1 MKVSSDQEPKAQRI
15 ALKNGPNPR
24 YGYEQRSLLSEE
36 KPLKPTT
43 VEIQADFIPR
53 GPLPGWQTELS
64 SQRNKYNAVN
74 MSLLN

>member
-1 MKVSSDQEPKAQRI
+1 MNVSPGREPKAQRT
-15 ALKNGPNPR
+15 ALKNGPSPR
-24 YGYEQRSLLSEE
+24 YGYERRSLLSEE

-53 GPLPGWQTELS
+53 GPLSSWQIELS

>member
-1 MKVSSDQEPKAQRI
+1 MNVSSDREPKAQRI
-15 ALKNGPNPR
+15 ALKNGPSPR

-53 GPLPGWQTELS
+53 GPLPWWQTELS